1 MAEAIVSR
9 VLEKLSSVLEE
20 EVRHISN
27 VRGELEKLASNF
39 QAIKA
44 VLEDAERQELEK
56 GKASVRDWLYKL
68 KEVSYDIDNVL
79 DEWST
84 AIFKSKL
91 EKKVCS
97 FIPSPSLCFNRG
109 KLLLKTTH
117 KILEL
122 NGRLDV
128 IANERERYG
137 LKELSVEKPIRREQT
152 TSLVNLAEVCG
163 RVKDKERI
171 VDILLNE
178 GRIGELRSTLHMI
191 SIVGVGGIGKTT
203 LAQLAFND
211 EKVKSHF
218 DNRIWVCVSDPFD
231 EMRIAKAI
239 LTSLDKD
246 AGQNLVELEGV
257 FQCLG
262 NLIKGKKFLLVLDD
276 VWTEQ
281 YGRWDRLKLLLSSGS
296 LGSKILVTT
305 RKENVAKI
313 MGCTTLCPVEQLS
326 EEEGWS
332 LFSKIVF
339 FERSDSENLREIGR
353 KIAGK
358 CKGLPLALKT
368 MGGLML
374 LKKTV
379 KEWQSVLDSEIWEL
393 EVAEEGLFHPL
404 MFSYYD
410 LPSHLRQCFS
420 YCAIFPKD
428 YVMEKS
434 KLIEL
439 WMAQGFLK
447 GTKHRDMETVGEDY
461 FNDLSVRSFFQDFE
475 KDENGGIIKCKMHDI
490 VHDFA
495 QFLTRG
501 ECLTVEAGSGSSI
514 EGFNESARHVMLR
527 IPYDSDECP
536 TCIYDAKDLHT
547 LLVDSAGVGEYNVD
561 LLKLFDKLKCLR
573 MLKCQSERINK
584 CPKQI
589 RNLIHLRSLDLSDN
603 FFLEKLS
610 EAVCDLYNLLIL
622 DISGCE
628 KLRSLPCRMGN
639 LINLWHLRNWDTDCV
654 EFMPKGMEKLTC
666 LRTLSE
672 FVVRSGGKGA
682 ALSELGNLIHLRG
695 ELEIRGLRNVRDKRE
710 AEMAQLRNKK
720 GLTTLTLNIGSTCF
734 DKSQVSEAFVL
745 VLEAL
750 EPPLDLEMLGIWAYN
765 CPTTTLGVWPSWIMS
780 LTKLKFFV
788 LGSCVNVEQLPPLW
802 KLPSLESLLLTQI
815 EGMKKVGVEFLGIE
829 TSSLS
834 PSSSSA
840 SVVAFPNLN
849 SLQFCE
855 MKEWEEWDY
864 GSRGEEDI
872 KIMPRLSSLVIF
884 GCEKLKMLP
893 DSILRST
900 TLQNLKIR
908 RSSIISSRCQ
918 GEYQPHISR
927 IPNVEF

>member
-20 EVRHISN
+20 EVRRITN
-27 VRGELEKLASNF
+27 VRGEVEKLTSNF
-39 QAIKA
+39 RAIKA
-44 VLEDAERQELEK
+44 VLEDAERQQMGK

-91 EKKVCS
+91 EKKKVCS
-97 FIPSPSLCFNRG
+97 FIPSPSFCFNKG
-109 KLLLKTTH
+109 KLLHKIAH

-128 IANERERYG
+128 IANEREKYG
-137 LKELSVEKPIRREQT
+137 LKELSVEKPSRGEQT
-152 TSLVNLAEVCG
+152 TSLLNLAKVCG
-163 RVKDKERI
+163 RVKDEERI

-178 GRIGELRSTLHMI
+178 GGIDVI

-203 LAQLAFND
+203 LAQLAFNN
-211 EKVKSHF
+211 EKVESHF
-218 DNRIWVCVSDPFD
+218 EKRIWVCVSDPFD

-239 LTSLDKD
+239 LTSLGKD
-246 AGQNLVELEGV
+246 VGQNLVELEDV
-257 FQCLG
+257 LR
-262 NLIKGKKFLLVLDD
+262 LLRDSIKDKKFLLVLDD

-281 YGRWDRLKLLLSSGS
+281 YERWGPLKDSLSSSS

-305 RKENVAKI
+305 RKETVART
-313 MGCTTLCPVEQLS
+313 MGCTTLFPMGQLS
-326 EEEGWS
+326 EEEGWL
-332 LFSKIVF
+332 LFSQIAF
-339 FERSDSENLREIGR
+339 LGRSNEDSEILREIGK

-393 EVAEEGLFHPL
+393 EVAEESLFRPL
-404 MFSYYD
+404 MFSYFD

-420 YCAIFPKD
+420 YCAVFPKD
-428 YVMEKS
+428 YVIEKG

-461 FNDLSVRSFFQDFE
+461 FNDLSMRSFFQDFE

-501 ECLTVEAGSGSSI
+501 ECLTVEAGSSSRI

-536 TCIYDAKDLHT
+536 TRIYDAKDLHT
-547 LLVDSAGVGEYNVD
+547 LLVESDGVGQYNVD

-573 MLKCQSERINK
+573 ILKCHSERINK

-603 FFLEKLS
+603 LFLEELPD
-610 EAVCDLYNLLIL
+610 AICDLYNLLIL
-622 DISGCE
+622 DINGCQN
-628 KLRSLPCRMGN
+628 LRSLPCRMGN
-639 LINLWHLRNWDTDCV
+639 LKNLWHLRNGSTDCV

-666 LRTLSE
+666 LRTLSS
-672 FVVRSGGKGA
+672 FVVDSGGKGA

-695 ELEIRGLRNVRDKRE
+695 DLEIRGLRNVRDERE
-710 AEMAQLRNKK
+710 AEKAQLQNKK
-720 GLTTLTLNIGSTCF
+720 GLTTLVLTICSTWF
-734 DKSQVSEAFVL
+734 GKSQVSEASVL

-750 EPPLDLEMLGIWAYN
+750 EPPLGLERLLICGYN
-765 CPTTTLGVWPSWIMS
+765 CPTPSLGVWPSWIVS
-780 LTKLKFFV
+780 LTNLKFFR
-788 LGSCVNVEQLPPLW
+788 LYNCVNVEQLPPLG
-802 KLPSLESLLLTQI
+802 KLPSLESLYLEGI
-815 EGMKKVGVEFLGIE
+815 EGVRKVGVEFLGIE

-834 PSSSSA
+834 PSSSSS
-840 SVVAFPNLN
+840 SVVAFPNLK
-849 SLQFCE
+849 SLEFRR
-855 MKEWEEWDY
+855 MGEWEEWDY

-872 KIMPRLSSLVIF
+872 KIMPRLSSLEIR
-884 GCEKLKMLP
+884 GCKKLKMLP
-893 DSILRST
+893 DSILQST
-900 TLQNLKIR
+900 TLQNLKIYG
-908 RSSIISSRCQ
+908 SPVISNRCKW
-918 GEYQPHISR
+918 EYWPHISR
-927 IPNVEF
+927 IPNKDI

>member
-20 EVRHISN
+20 EVSRITN
-27 VRGELEKLASNF
+27 VHGEVEKLASNF
-39 QAIKA
+39 RAVKA
-44 VLEDAERQELEK
+44 VLEDAERQQMGK

-68 KEVSYDIDNVL
+68 KEVSYDIENVL

-84 AIFKSKL
+84 TIFKSKL
-91 EKKVCS
+91 EKKKVCS
-97 FIPSPSLCFNRG
+97 FIPSPSFCFNRG
-109 KLLLKTTH
+109 KLLHKTAH

-128 IANERERYG
+128 IANEREKYG

-163 RVKDKERI
+163 RVMDKERI

-178 GRIGELRSTLHMI
+178 GRIDVI

-203 LAQLAFND
+203 LAQVAFNN
-211 EKVKSHF
+211 EKVESHF
-218 DNRIWVCVSDPFD
+218 EKRIWVCVSDPFD
-231 EMRIAKAI
+231 VMRIAKAI
-239 LTSLDKD
+239 LTSLGEN
-246 AGQNLVELEGV
+246 AWQNLVELEDV
-257 FQCLG
+257 LK
-262 NLIKGKKFLLVLDD
+262 LLRDSVKDKKFLLVLDD

-281 YGRWDRLKLLLSSGS
+281 YERWGLLRDSLSSGS

-305 RKENVAKI
+305 RKETVART
-313 MGCTTLCPVEQLS
+313 MGCTTLFPVEQLS
-326 EEEGWS
+326 EEESWL
-332 LFSKIVF
+332 LFCQIAFLGRSK
-339 FERSDSENLREIGR
+339 EDRENLREIGR

-368 MGGLML
+368 VGGLML

-393 EVAEEGLFHPL
+393 EVAEEGLFRPL

-420 YCAIFPKD
+420 YCAVFPKD
-428 YVMEKS
+428 YVIKKS
-434 KLIEL
+434 QLIEL
-439 WMAQGFLK
+439 WMALGFLK
-447 GTKHRDMETVGEDY
+447 GTKNRDMETVGEDY
-461 FNDLSVRSFFQDFE
+461 FNDLSLRSFFQDFE
-475 KDENGGIIKCKMHDI
+475 KDEHGGIIKCKMHDI

-501 ECLTVEAGSGSSI
+501 ECLTVEAGSSSSI
-514 EGFNESARHVMLR
+514 EGFNESARHVMLM
-527 IPYDSDECP
+527 ISYPSDECP
-536 TCIYDAKDLHT
+536 THIYDAENLHT
-547 LLVDSAGVGEYNVD
+547 LLVDCGAFGELNVD
-561 LLKLFDKLKCLR
+561 LLKLFEKLKCLR
-573 MLKCQSERINK
+573 ILKCHSGRINK

-589 RNLIHLRSLDLSDN
+589 RNLIHLRSLDLSHN
-603 FFLEKLS
+603 GLLEELP

-622 DISGCE
+622 DISGCR

-639 LINLWHLRNWDTDCV
+639 LINLRHLRNSFTDCV

-672 FVVRSGGKGA
+672 FVVDGGGKGA

-695 ELEIRGLRNVRDKRE
+695 ELVIRGLRNVRDKRE
-710 AEMAQLRNKK
+710 AEKAQLRNKK
-720 GLTTLTLNIGSTCF
+720 GLTALRLAIGSGAF
-734 DKSQVSEAFVL
+734 DEGLVSEASIL

-750 EPPLDLEMLGIWAYN
+750 EPPLDLEKLGIWAYK
-765 CPTTTLGVWPSWIMS
+765 CPTPTLGVWPSWIVS
-780 LTKLKFFV
+780 LTKLKHFW
-788 LGSCVNVEQLPPLW
+788 LGNCVNVEQLPPLW
-802 KLPSLESLLLTQI
+802 KLPSLESLSLREI
-815 EGMKKVGVEFLGIE
+815 GGVKKVGVEFLGIE

-834 PSSSSA
+834 PSSSSS
-840 SVVAFPNLN
+840 SVVAFPNLK
-849 SLQFCE
+849 SLVFSF
-855 MKEWEEWDY
+855 MMEWEEWDY

-872 KIMPRLSSLVIF
+872 KIMPRLSSLEIYE
-884 GCEKLKMLP
+884 CEKLKMLP

-900 TLQNLKIR
+900 TLQTLKISHSR
-908 RSSIISSRCQ
+908 VISSRCKE
-918 GEYQPHISR
+918 EYQPHISR
-927 IPNVEF
+927 IPKADIPWW